1 MGFRLQSASRLLT
14 QELETAARY
23 DITVIAVIF
32 NNSLY
37 GSIRMHSGDA
47 LSGKS
52 VGTELSLGDFAKM
65 GESLGVHAVRVQYK

>member
-1 MGFRLQSASRLLT
+1 
-14 QELETAARY
+14 
-23 DITVIAVIF
+23 
-32 NNSLY
+32 
-37 GSIRMHSGDA
+37 MHSGDA